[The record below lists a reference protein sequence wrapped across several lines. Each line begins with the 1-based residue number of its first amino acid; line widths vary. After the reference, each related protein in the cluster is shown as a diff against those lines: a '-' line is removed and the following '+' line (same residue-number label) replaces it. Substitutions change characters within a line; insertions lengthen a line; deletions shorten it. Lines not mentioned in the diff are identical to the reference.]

1 MVADPLLNGNYPIKC
16 LRQAIAIA
24 SMCLQEEASTRPY
37 MSDVVVA
44 LDYLAAVQDDHHE
57 PNELKNSHSELNRP

>member
-16 LRQAIAIA
+16 LHQAVAIVA
-24 SMCLQEEASTRPY
+24 MCLQEEASTRPY

-44 LDYLAAVQDDHHE
+44 LEYLATVQDDDDHE
-57 PNELKNSHSELNRP
+57 PSENTKE